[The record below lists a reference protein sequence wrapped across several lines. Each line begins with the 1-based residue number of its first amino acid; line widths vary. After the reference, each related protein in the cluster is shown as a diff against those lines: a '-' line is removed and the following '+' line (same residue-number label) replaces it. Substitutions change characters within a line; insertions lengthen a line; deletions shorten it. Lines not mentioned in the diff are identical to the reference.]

1 MKASVLDVLNGRFA
15 DGHRLEN
22 VHGDWQL
29 LRSISS
35 NLDRL
40 FNTRS
45 GTIQHL
51 PDYGLP
57 DITEI
62 YRDIPDS
69 VAKLQQ
75 AIRTTAEKYE
85 PRLRR
90 VRVHHQQTDPFDMR
104 LIFLIAGE
112 LPDRRKVQ
120 FQTTFSS
127 HEMVNVRPWQR
138 V

>member
-1 MKASVLDVLNGRFA
+1 MKASVLDVLNGRFT

-22 VHGDWQL
+22 VQGDWRL
-29 LRSISS
+29 LRSIIS

-40 FNTRS
+40 FNTRC
-45 GTIQHL
+45 GTLQHL

-69 VAKLQQ
+69 VAKLQE
-75 AIRTTAEKYE
+75 AIRATAEKYE

-90 VRVHHQQTDPFDMR
+90 VMVQHHQTDPFDMR
-104 LIFLIAGE
+104 LVFLIAGE
-112 LPDRRKVQ
+112 LPDRRRVQ

-127 HEMVNVRPWQR
+127 HEMVNIRPWQR